1 MFIPEAVTSRGIL
14 KISSE
19 KFLLFFI
26 LTRKKYCMS
35 TAPEYQILISL
46 TRLRLTFP
54 DAATEK
60 V

>member
-1 MFIPEAVTSRGIL
+1 MFTPEAVTSRGII

-26 LTRKKYCMS
+26 I

-46 TRLRLTFP
+46 AKLRLTFP
-54 DAATEK
+54 DTATEK